1 VTPLPAHHAAERP
14 PAMLSGQ
21 VPIAIAEEVAGR
33 EEEQLIARYGAS
45 HRLVEHRTFSDTRSG
60 SGDRVRH
67 PNQCHA
73 ALDAEVLS
81 DPAAVN
87 VVLLEDFNDEPFDE
101 GVERYIRASRDHELV
116 RERTSLFYNPF
127 WRHLS
132 AGPDGP
138 VGDASFGTYFHRNA
152 EFSRWRTFDQMI
164 FSSSLLTGGSGWMLD
179 EKRTH
184 VLQMPA
190 LAMAIASKASVLD
203 HFPIIGHLERVS
215 IHG

>member
-1 VTPLPAHHAAERP
+1 
-14 PAMLSGQ
+14 M
-21 VPIAIAEEVAGR
+21 
-33 EEEQLIARYGAS
+33 
-45 HRLVEHRTFSDTRSG
+45 
-60 SGDRVRH
+60 
-67 PNQCHA
+67 
-73 ALDAEVLS
+73 
-81 DPAAVN
+81 N
-87 VVLLEDFNDEPFDE
+87 VVLLGDFNDEPFDE

-132 AGPDGP
+132 AGQDGP
-138 VGDASFGTYFHRNA
+138 VGDAAFGTYFHRNA

-164 FSSSLLTGGSGWMLD
+164 VSSSLLTGGSGWMLD

-184 VLQMPA
+184 VLRMPA